1 MAASTSKDDEPATE
15 KKAPE
20 SDPVHFAQQEEA
32 PKPAQENSDDSD
44 EHQPTELEK
53 MMANSWD
60 SSDEAD
66 MDNLAKDTYNNISSQ
81 RDNAQKGSVHLSSS
95 GMLVKSN

>member
-1 MAASTSKDDEPATE
+1 
-15 KKAPE
+15 
-20 SDPVHFAQQEEA
+20 
-32 PKPAQENSDDSD
+32 
-44 EHQPTELEK
+44 

-81 RDNAQKGSVHLSSS
+81 RDNA
-95 GMLVKSN
+95 